1 MLAPAATPPSPPSG
15 ARPSVVALP
24 RLGGLGSCWGA
35 IRFGSESR
43 PGQVRHGRLV
53 VGGLRSQWLT
63 VVVSSCSV
71 GPRGMQHETGRGRWT
86 PGAGASSPRPRT
98 GPGPPVSGDW
108 AGRNLNLTRGP
119 DGLSGSVALCANF
132 NEGSQA
138 GPLMVGLGPRPC
150 VRVSAGSPSTD
161 ESLSLVSGVVQY
173 IPSMAADFK
182 WTQVA
187 HRCSDASCHHPRNLE
202 AECTILSHRCGSLQL
217 HPGPSRS
224 LLRSAPLGKC
234 PLSAARLSGDCSS
247 VC

>member
-1 MLAPAATPPSPPSG
+1 MG
-15 ARPSVVALP
+15 VFRD
-24 RLGGLGSCWGA
+24 
-35 IRFGSESR
+35 
-43 PGQVRHGRLV
+43 
-53 VGGLRSQWLT
+53 LT

-71 GPRGMQHETGRGRWT
+71 GPRARGMQHETGRGRWT
-86 PGAGASSPRPRT
+86 PGTGASSPGPRT

-108 AGRNLNLTRGP
+108 AGRDSNLTRGGL
-119 DGLSGSVALCANF
+119 GLSGTECGTVCRLQRGVSAR
-132 NEGSQA
+132 
-138 GPLMVGLGPRPC
+138 PPYGLGPRPC
-150 VRVSAGSPSTD
+150 GRVVAGSPSTD
-161 ESLSLVSGVVQY
+161 ESLSLVSGVDQY